1 MSFRELVNKE
11 ILRQTANR
19 VDPSTCNVSRENE
32 HQEASNE
39 EVLCQITDRVDFSN
53 EILRRSADITGMREI
68 TPPFYKEKV
77 RPACDEIS
85 GADLKPEENFVPG
98 IRSRFGLTGPTANLS
113 QPEFVGRKIEHA
125 WVSTLTR
132 MFRTL

>member
-1 MSFRELVNKE
+1 MRKSYVRLPIGLILPLVRSVEKTSIRKLPTRKPYVKLPIGL
-11 ILRQTANR
+11 ILAMKACD
-19 VDPSTCNVSRENE
+19 V
-32 HQEASNE
+32 
-39 EVLCQITDRVDFSN
+39 VLTSWVCAKSLLLSI
-53 EILRRSADITGMREI
+53 
-68 TPPFYKEKV
+68 KKKV

>member
-1 MSFRELVNKE
+1 MSFRELVNEE

-39 EVLCQITDRVDFSN
+39 EVLRQITNRVDFGDES
-53 EILRRSADITGMREI
+53 LRRSADITGMREI
-68 TPPFYKEKV
+68 TPPFYEEKV

-85 GADLKPEENFVPG
+85 GADLKPEENLFQ
-98 IRSRFGLTGPTANLS
+98 LPTCLS
-113 QPEFVGRKIEHA
+113 QSLWGGRLSMG
-125 WVSTLTR
+125 WVSSLTR